1 MNGFP
6 TRERI
11 ARIKAQY
18 PEGTKIKL
26 IAMDDMQAPPPG
38 TIGTVVCVD
47 DAGSIHVRWET
58 GSGLAL
64 IPGVDSFKKIEN

>member
-6 TRERI
+6 TREQI
-11 ARIKAQY
+11 ERIKAQY

-26 IAMDDMQAPPPG
+26 IAMDDTQAQPPG

-58 GSGLAL
+58 GSGLAV
-64 IPGVDSFKKIEN
+64 IPGVDSFTKI